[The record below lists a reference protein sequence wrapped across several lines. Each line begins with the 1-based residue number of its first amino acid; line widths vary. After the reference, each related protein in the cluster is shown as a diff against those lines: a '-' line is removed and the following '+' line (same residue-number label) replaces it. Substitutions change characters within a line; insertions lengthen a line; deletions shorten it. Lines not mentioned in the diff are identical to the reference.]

1 MKKTMISTA
10 VLALLFASC
19 SSDDGLLDNLNYPAD
34 NVVRVTAQVD
44 APSTRAMTTDNLK
57 EFYLSITNSANS
69 TYSYQDVK
77 FEKTADTWQPE
88 NQLLWQNATQAVT
101 VKAQTWKPQNDSDSP
116 AVETDQSTQGNFDKS
131 DYLWFYDDNF
141 VPQDKLK
148 NQKIDIN
155 FKHGL
160 SLLDIQITYGTEFNA
175 ATPLEATVISNMK
188 VKGSK
193 IVFTPTFQNASTTTL
208 SSSITIAESGD
219 ATDIAPYHS
228 GFTAATTQT
237 EHAVDKFSCILVP
250 QTFSTGAFSVE
261 FVANG
266 KFYQWNSSDGITLES
281 GKKYQLNLTLGKDL
295 VMAGDIYSTAWDNQ
309 DSKNLETE

>member
-10 VLALLFASC
+10 FLALLFASC
-19 SSDDGLLDNLNYPAD
+19 SSDDGWLDKSNYPAD

-44 APSTRAMTTDNLK
+44 KPSTRAMTTETLK
-57 EFYLSITNSANS
+57 EFYLSITNAANS
-69 TYSYQDVK
+69 TYTYSNVK
-77 FEKTADTWQPE
+77 FEYTDSWQPE
-88 NQLLWQNATQAVT
+88 KQLLWQNSTQAVT
-101 VKAQTWKPQNDSDSP
+101 VNAQTWKPQDESDIP
-116 AVETDQSTQGNFDKS
+116 AVETDQSSQEKFDKS

-141 VPQDKLK
+141 VPKEKLK

-175 ATPLEATVISNMK
+175 ASPLGASVISNMK

-193 IVFTPTFQNASTTTL
+193 IAFTPSFQNASTTTL
-208 SSSITIAESGD
+208 SSSITITESGD
-219 ATDIAPYHS
+219 QTDIAPYHS

-250 QTFSTGAFSVE
+250 QTFSTGDFSVV

-266 KFYQWNSSDGITLES
+266 KLYQWTSTSDITLET
-281 GKKYQLNLTLGKDL
+281 GTKYQLNLVLGKEL
-295 VMAGDIYSTAWDNQ
+295 LMAGNIGSIAWDNQ
-309 DSKNLETE
+309 DDKNIETE